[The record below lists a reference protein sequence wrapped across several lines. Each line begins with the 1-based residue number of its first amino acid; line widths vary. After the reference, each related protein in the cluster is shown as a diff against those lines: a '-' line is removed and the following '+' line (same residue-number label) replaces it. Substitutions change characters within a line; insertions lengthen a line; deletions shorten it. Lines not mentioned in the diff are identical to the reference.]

1 MSIGGIALR
10 KLFTYLQP
18 HFLRMV
24 LGLLVK
30 VLGTFMDL
38 GLPYVLAYILD
49 DVIKM
54 EDIRVLLIWGGVM
67 VLLSIGARTFN
78 IIANRMA
85 SKVARDTVEVLRND
99 LFAKIQSLSGAQVD
113 EFTIPSLE
121 TRLTS
126 DTYNIHHM
134 VGMMQGLGVRA
145 PILLIGGIVLTISL
159 EPVLAMVLLGTI
171 PFLATVVYSVSKKGI
186 PLYTKLQLS
195 IDRLVR
201 VVRENIS
208 GVRVIKALSKTQ
220 YEKQRFHQVNME
232 VSEEERVAGMT
243 MAITNPS
250 MNLLLNVGLTAVI
263 IVGAYRVNAG
273 ASEPGKIVAF
283 LSYFAII
290 LQAVMSISRI
300 FVVYSKAAAS
310 ANRIQE
316 VLDAPEDLQQVD
328 IPVEDSENHIEFRN
342 VSFSYTEE
350 PCIENISFN
359 LKQGESLGIIG
370 STGAG
375 KTTLINLLMR
385 FYDVNEGSILING
398 KDVRSFNKQELR
410 KKFGVV
416 FQNDVLFM
424 DKVGE
429 NISLGR
435 DISIEQ
441 MAAAAK
447 HAQAAEFIDKLD
459 GKFDF
464 PLAIK
469 GSNLSGGQKQR
480 LLITRAL
487 AGKPEI
493 LILDDSSSAL
503 DYKTDSQL
511 RKAIREN
518 YTGITS
524 IIIAQRISSVMKLDH
539 IMVIEDGKM
548 VGYGNHEDLLS
559 NCGVYQE
566 IYQSQLMA

>member
-134 VGMMQGLGVRA
+134 VGMMQRLGVRA

-441 MAAAAK
+441 RAAAAK

>member
-1 MSIGGIALR
+1 
-10 KLFTYLQP
+10 
-18 HFLRMV
+18 
-24 LGLLVK
+24 
-30 VLGTFMDL
+30 MDL

-134 VGMMQGLGVRA
+134 VGMMQRLGVRA

-441 MAAAAK
+441 RAAAAK

>member
-469 GSNLSGGQKQR
+469 G
-480 LLITRAL
+480 
-487 AGKPEI
+487 
-493 LILDDSSSAL
+493 
-503 DYKTDSQL
+503 
-511 RKAIREN
+511 
-518 YTGITS
+518 
-524 IIIAQRISSVMKLDH
+524 
-539 IMVIEDGKM
+539 VI
-548 VGYGNHEDLLS
+548 
-559 NCGVYQE
+559 
-566 IYQSQLMA
+566 